1 MSRLR
6 HCQRLKGMLTPVVMG
21 LHQHKNVGCLFTT
34 LMAIRF
40 PTQGRTKGLVVG
52 IHLLLSQVG

>member
-6 HCQRLKGMLTPVVMG
+6 HCQRLEGMLVPVVLA
-21 LHQHKNVGCLFTT
+21 LHQHKNVGGLFTT
-34 LMAIRF
+34 LTANRF

-52 IHLLLSQVG
+52 IHL